1 MIKIAVFIIPKKKIK
16 NKILNLKKI
25 VRKNFGNQPYL
36 SHFPH
41 CTLFTMNVS
50 KNILKNK
57 NKIKKIWIKKNLKNI
72 LSINKTGLFLND
84 PITQGQT
91 IFFKIKKNSFLKMLQ
106 PILLKS
112 FSKFRDRN
120 SKAKFRFLWMKKNY
134 IKYGYPFVGINW
146 KPHLT
151 IASLT
156 NLCKKNKFVKNFLK
170 QKINSKE
177 FINKVYVYK
186 INKDKHTY
194 LWNINLN

>member
-25 VRKNFGNQPYL
+25 VKKNFGNQPYL
-36 SHFPH
+36 SHLPH

-50 KNILKNK
+50 KNILKKK
-57 NKIKKIWIKKNLKNI
+57 NKLKKILVKKSSKNI
-72 LSINKTGLFLND
+72 LLINKTGLFLND

-91 IFFKIKKNSFLKMLQ
+91 IYFKIIKNSFLKTLQ
-106 PILLKS
+106 STLLKS
-112 FSKFRDRN
+112 FSKFRSN
-120 SKAKFRFLWMKKNY
+120 STKVKFKFSWMQKNY
-134 IKYGYPFVGINW
+134 IKYGYPFVGANW

-151 IASLT
+151 IASIT
-156 NLCKKNKFVKNFLK
+156 NLSKKNKFVENFLK
-170 QKINSKE
+170 QKVNSKE
-177 FINKVYVYK
+177 FIKKVYVYK